1 MSSLQQYL
9 DLYAAQGE
17 TLCGASCAAM
27 NAAREAALAGLQQH
41 GLPTSRNER
50 YKYTD
55 VEAALA
61 PDRMP
66 KRRSHPTTGSTCAAP
81 CPPLTPTRST
91 AAPCPT

>member
-17 TLCGASCAAM
+17 TLCGASCGAM

-50 YKYTD
+50 YKY
-55 VEAALA
+55 
-61 PDRMP
+61 
-66 KRRSHPTTGSTCAAP
+66 